1 MMLSLLLLVFL
12 VELGA
17 HLVNTVGAAT
27 INNILWNLYLAI
39 PTQTSK
45 QVAEQKKLQKE
56 YLTIRRDLNA
66 TSSQDQFAKW
76 AKLRRQHDKLQ
87 DQLEKNKSSYE
98 ASKSKFDSTV
108 NILRWLT
115 TTGLKFLLPF
125 WYAKQPMFWLPQGWF
140 PYYAEWILSF
150 PRAPIGSVSIASW
163 QTACTGVVMLMSDMI
178 TAILG
183 LLLGAKIAQKQPAGA
198 AATGEKRKETPN
210 SQQLRNKKD
219 S

>member
-1 MMLSLLLLVFL
+1 MLSISLLLLVFL

-27 INNILWNLYLAI
+27 INNLLWNLYLSL
-39 PTQTSK
+39 PTQTSTRA
-45 QVAEQKKLQKE
+45 VEQKKLQKE

-76 AKLRRQHDKLQ
+76 AKLRRQHDKALE
-87 DQLEKNKSSYE
+87 QLEKMKSSHE
-98 ASKSKFDSTV
+98 ASKTSFERYV
-108 NILRWLT
+108 GIIRWLA
-115 TTGLKFLLPF
+115 TTGLKFVLPF

-140 PYYAEWILSF
+140 PYYVEWILSF

-163 QTACTGVVMLMSDMI
+163 QTACIGVVLLISDTI
-178 TAILG
+178 AAILG
-183 LLLGAKIAQKQPAGA
+183 LLLGAKMAQKQPVKVGM
-198 AATGEKRKETPN
+198 EKGPISK
-210 SQQLRNKKD
+210 SQEAKSKKD

>member
-1 MMLSLLLLVFL
+1 MISLLLLVLL

-17 HLVNTVGAAT
+17 HFVNTVGAAT
-27 INNILWNLYLAI
+27 INNLLWNLYLAL

-45 QVAEQKKLQKE
+45 QAAEKQKLQKE

-76 AKLRRQHDKLQ
+76 AKLRRQHDKQLE
-87 DQLEKNKSSYE
+87 QLEKMKSSHE
-98 ASKSKFDSTV
+98 ASKAKFDSTV
-108 NILRWLT
+108 NILRWLA

-140 PYYAEWILSF
+140 PYYVEWILSF
-150 PRAPIGSVSIASW
+150 PRAPVGSVSIASW
-163 QTACTGVVMLMSDMI
+163 QTACTGVVLLFSDTI

-183 LLLGAKIAQKQPAGA
+183 LIVGAKIAEKQPAA
-198 AATGEKRKETPN
+198 EKGPIPKSREA
-210 SQQLRNKKD
+210 RNKKD

>member
-1 MMLSLLLLVFL
+1 MLSLLLLVL
-12 VELGA
+12 AVELGA

-27 INNILWNLYLAI
+27 INNLLWNLYLAL

-45 QVAEQKKLQKE
+45 QAADKQKLQKE

-76 AKLRRQHDKLQ
+76 AKLRRQHDKMLE
-87 DQLEKNKSSYE
+87 QLEKIKSSHE
-98 ASKSKFDSTV
+98 ASKAKFDSTV
-108 NILRWLT
+108 NILRWLG

-140 PYYAEWILSF
+140 PYYVEWILSF

-163 QTACTGVVMLMSDMI
+163 QTACTGVVLLLSDTI

-183 LLLGAKIAQKQPAGA
+183 LIVGAKMAEKQPTAEMGPIPQSREA
-198 AATGEKRKETPN
+198 
-210 SQQLRNKKD
+210 RNKKD

>member
-1 MMLSLLLLVFL
+1 MLSLLLLVFL

-27 INNILWNLYLAI
+27 INTLLWNLYLAV

-45 QVAEQKKLQKE
+45 QAAEKQKIQSE

-76 AKLRRQHDKLQ
+76 AKLRRQHDKILE
-87 DQLEKNKSSYE
+87 QLEKMKSSHE
-98 ASKSKFDSTV
+98 ATKARFDSTA
-108 NILRWLT
+108 NILRWLA
-115 TTGLKFLLPF
+115 TTGLKFILPF

-140 PYYAEWILSF
+140 PYYVEWILSF
-150 PRAPIGSVSIASW
+150 PRAPVGSVSIASW
-163 QTACTGVVMLMSDMI
+163 QTACIGVVMLLSDTI
-178 TAILG
+178 QAILG
-183 LLLGAKIAQKQPAGA
+183 LVLGAKVAQTQPGQ
-198 AATGEKRKETPN
+198 ATAEKGPIPK
-210 SQQLRNKKD
+210 SQEAKNKKD